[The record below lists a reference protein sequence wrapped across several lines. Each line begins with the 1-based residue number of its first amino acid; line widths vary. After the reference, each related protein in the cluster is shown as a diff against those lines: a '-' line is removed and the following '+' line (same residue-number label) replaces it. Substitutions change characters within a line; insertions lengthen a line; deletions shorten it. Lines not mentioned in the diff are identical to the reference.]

1 MHSNELVSNEEQR
14 DLAIF
19 KANKEV
25 TRNAEGNEIAI
36 CNHPDTKLSVEEVKQ
51 MRGTDIDHE
60 LFLDHLKMIF
70 TRFQKDLSI
79 EYFQYA
85 YKILNA
91 EMGNAEFAAA
101 AKHLSKTSF
110 YLSDLIPK
118 LIEHVELQR
127 EEGPDLLILHLKELD
142 AAERPYAPLKAKQ

>member
-1 MHSNELVSNEEQR
+1 MPSNELASNQEPRE
-14 DLAIF
+14 LEIF
-19 KANKEV
+19 KANKEI

-51 MRGTDIDHE
+51 MRETDINQE

-70 TRFQKDLSI
+70 ERFQKELTI
-79 EYFQYA
+79 QYFRYA
-85 YKILNA
+85 YKTLNA

-118 LIEHVELQR
+118 LIEHVQLQR
-127 EEGPDLLILHLKELD
+127 EEGPDLLLLHLKELD
-142 AAERPYAPLKAKQ
+142 AAERLHEITSNL